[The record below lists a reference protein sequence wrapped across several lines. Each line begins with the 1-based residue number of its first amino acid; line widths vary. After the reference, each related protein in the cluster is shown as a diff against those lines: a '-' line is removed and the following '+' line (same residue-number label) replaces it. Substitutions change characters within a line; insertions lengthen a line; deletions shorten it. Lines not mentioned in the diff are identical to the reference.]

1 MALALAAPGAAGAQ
15 YPATPL
21 DPPPPV
27 ATAQDVREPCPG
39 DRIDDADPRP
49 RPDRV
54 VTGTF
59 TDELEGGYVF
69 VPFRVSRDATAIRVR
84 YCYEQT
90 GNSADD
96 QDRSTLDL
104 GLYEPRADGRGP
116 WGTAEFRG
124 WGGSSHP
131 DVVLSREGFTSADR
145 YAADPEQQVP
155 GKTTRAFLPGRLPP
169 GRWAAEL
176 GVAAVASSG
185 TVPYRVEIELSD
197 DRRFANQP
205 YSPASYDGA
214 PVSREPGWY
223 AGDFHV
229 HGEHSALGDAPL
241 AEVFDYAFGSLREGQ
256 AGLDFITLSDYVSGS
271 SWGEVGRYQERYPNR
286 LIVRSA
292 EVITY
297 RGHFNSHA
305 NTRVT
310 DYRHGPLF
318 VRERGGR
325 VDRVRGARPAG
336 DSLERVQAVGGF
348 TQINHPTIFPSPP
361 FPENQCRGC
370 AWEYSDAETDYSSVD
385 AVEIAT
391 GPAEFGPTGALGPNP
406 FTVTGIQFW
415 EEALAAGHKIAAV
428 GSSDSHNAGLTPGGF
443 TQSPIG
449 TATTVVR
456 TEELSPRGIGRA
468 VKAGHTYVKV
478 TGNDAPDLRFRAT
491 AAGAEP
497 AIMGDTLRSGE
508 ARFTAQVLG
517 GGPAASLPGPRQL
530 IVLKDGVPLRSTPV
544 TSDRF
549 EVHFES
555 SGAGRYRL
563 QLQRGSVIEAVSS
576 PIYLE
581 RGGEPGAL
589 PTCAGRRAT
598 IVGSPS
604 DDTLRGTSRRDVV
617 VARAGADVVRGRDG
631 RDIVC
636 GGRGADVVG
645 GGSAS
650 DWLLGRLGRD
660 DLGGARGR
668 DRLGGGRSADEI
680 RGGGGSD
687 RLTGGR
693 GPDVLR
699 GGSGRD
705 RMAGG
710 AGRDDVQ
717 Q

>member
-1 MALALAAPGAAGAQ
+1 M
-15 YPATPL
+15 
-21 DPPPPV
+21 
-27 ATAQDVREPCPG
+27 REPCPG
-39 DRIDDADPRP
+39 GGIDDADPGP

-59 TDELEGGYVF
+59 TDEVQGGYVF
-69 VPFRVSRDATAIRVR
+69 LPFRVARDTTAIRVK

-90 GNSADD
+90 GNAADD

-131 DVVLSREGFTSADR
+131 DVILSREGFTSNR
-145 YAADPEQQVP
+145 QYATDPEQQVP

-185 TVPYRVEIELSD
+185 NVPYRVEIELSD

-205 YSPASYDGA
+205 YSPAGYDSA
-214 PVSREPGWY
+214 PVRRDPGWY

-241 AEVFDYAFGSLREGQ
+241 AEVFDYAFGSLGEGK

-271 SWGEVGRYQERYPNR
+271 SWGEVGRYQERYPDQ
-286 LIVRSA
+286 LIIRSA

-305 NTRVT
+305 NTRVA
-310 DYRHGPLF
+310 DYRHGALF
-318 VRERGGR
+318 VRGPGGR
-325 VDRVRGARPAG
+325 LDRVRGPRPAR
-336 DSLERVQAVGGF
+336 DSLERVRAAGGF

-370 AWEYSDAETDYSSVD
+370 AWEYSAAETDYSSVD
-385 AVEIAT
+385 AIEIAT

-406 FTVTGIQFW
+406 FTVTGIEFW

-428 GSSDSHNAGLTPGGF
+428 GSSDSHNAGRTPGGL

-456 TEELSPRGIGRA
+456 AEALSPRGIRLA
-468 VKAGHTYVKV
+468 VKAGHSYVKV
-478 TGNDAPDLRFRAT
+478 TGNDAPDLRFRAS

-517 GGPAASLPGPRQL
+517 GGLTASPPGPRQL
-530 IVLKDGVPLRSTPV
+530 IVIKDGVPLRSTPV
-544 TSDRF
+544 TSDEF
-549 EVHFES
+549 ELDFRS
-555 SGAGRYRL
+555 SGTGRYRL

-581 RGGEPGAL
+581 RGREPGTRAG
-589 PTCAGRRAT
+589 CNGRRAT
-598 IVGSPS
+598 IVGTPS
-604 DDTLRGTSRRDVV
+604 DDTLRGTPRRDVIA
-617 VARAGADVVRGRDG
+617 ARAGADVVRGRGG
-631 RDIVC
+631 RDLVC
-636 GGRGADVVG
+636 GGRGTDAVVG
-645 GGSAS
+645 GSGS
-650 DWLLGRLGRD
+650 DRLLGRRGGDELS
-660 DLGGARGR
+660 GARGG

-680 RGGGGSD
+680 RGGGGAD
-687 RLTGGR
+687 RLKGGR
-693 GPDVLR
+693 GQDVLR
-699 GGSGRD
+699 GGSSDD
-705 RMAGG
+705 RVAGG
-710 AGRDDVQ
+710 AGRDDVKQ
-717 Q
+717 